1 MLDSLRKPFFF
12 VAVIAIAVAV
22 LVELASAAFLG
33 SVPAGGER
41 YSSLGT
47 PGSGIPY
54 LALLDG
60 ILLFT
65 ILLIAIS
72 LFVPERI
79 HGRVQGIA
87 TLIFSLLM
95 LLASIVLIIL
105 AIVLLTVMVSLLV
118 AVPFGT
124 LIYVGL
130 YGHFEVG
137 EAAATLTALM
147 TLKLVFA
154 VCLVLAHQRFL
165 QNKGLVLI
173 VLTSL
178 LANVIVSFLHGF
190 VPRLLASITDDIAA
204 IVVGILAAIWALV
217 FLIGSIPAVIK
228 ALRVDR
234 ALA

>member
-1 MLDSLRKPFFF
+1 MLDSLRKPFFI
-12 VAVIAIAVAV
+12 VALVAIVVTV
-22 LVELASAAFLG
+22 LVEIASAGFLG
-33 SVPAGGER
+33 DVPRGGEQ
-41 YSSLGT
+41 YSQLPT
-47 PGSGIPY
+47 PGYGIPY

-65 ILLIAIS
+65 IALMAIS

-79 HGRVQGIA
+79 HGRVQGVA
-87 TLIFSLLM
+87 TLIFSLVI
-95 LLASIVLIIL
+95 LLAAIGLIVL
-105 AIVLLTVMVSLLV
+105 AVLLLTIMVSLVV

-124 LIYVGL
+124 LVYIGL
-130 YGHFEVG
+130 YGRFEVG
-137 EAAATLTALM
+137 EAAVTLTALM

-165 QNKGLVLI
+165 QNKGLVLM

-178 LANVIVSFLHGF
+178 LANVIVSFLHAI

-204 IVVGILAAIWALV
+204 IVIGILAAIWAMVL
-217 FLIGSIPAVIK
+217 LIGSIPAVVK